1 MTTLD
6 THSSLPDDFDI
17 RGPSGDIDWT
27 QFANCKGKTHLFFA
41 PKAERP
47 QARARREA
55 KARSLCSK
63 CVVQETCKEFA
74 RVNHEYGLW
83 GGESEEERHLAGFTI
98 AAPVGLRSAKYR
110 NLRDKGFPADVA
122 MATSDGSVAM
132 VTEPVE
138 SLTVDPSEVSA
149 SPSGISSASSASSH
163 A

>member
-1 MTTLD
+1 MTTFD
-6 THSSLPDDFDI
+6 TRTDTSTPATRLERTSPSNRSNLPDDFDV
-17 RGPSGDIDWT
+17 RGPIGDIDWT

-55 KARSLCSK
+55 KARSLCNDCIVSA
-63 CVVQETCKEFA
+63 TCKDFA

-110 NLRDKGFPADVA
+110 HLRESGTTDGVLAVGVA
-122 MATSDGSVAM
+122 QGEQS
-132 VTEPVE
+132 
-138 SLTVDPSEVSA
+138 SE
-149 SPSGISSASSASSH
+149 
-163 A
+163 

>member
-1 MTTLD
+1 MTTFDTRNEIDDTADLRDHLD
-6 THSSLPDDFDI
+6 DLDL
-17 RGPSGDIDWT
+17 RGPIGDIDWT

-55 KARSLCSK
+55 KARSLCNA
-63 CVVQETCKEFA
+63 CIVRDTCREFA

-110 NLRDKGFPADVA
+110 NLREQSSPVA
-122 MATSDGSVAM
+122 TPTP
-132 VTEPVE
+132 VT
-138 SLTVDPSEVSA
+138 VSTPL
-149 SPSGISSASSASSH
+149 S
-163 A
+163 

>member
-6 THSSLPDDFDI
+6 TQTPLPDDFEV
-17 RGPSGDIDWT
+17 RGPIGDIDWT

-55 KARSLCSK
+55 KARSLCNS
-63 CVVQETCKEFA
+63 CVVQATCKEFA
-74 RVNHEYGLW
+74 RVNREYGLW

-110 NLRDKGFPADVA
+110 HLRTNGVPADVA
-122 MATSDGSVAM
+122 MATTDGSVVMIESDAPAA
-132 VTEPVE
+132 PV
-138 SLTVDPSEVSA
+138 A
-149 SPSGISSASSASSH
+149 H
-163 A
+163 

>member
-1 MTTLD
+1 MTSLD
-6 THSSLPDDFDI
+6 TRNVNQPLTESHSRTAPAARAAIPDDFDI
-17 RGPSGDIDWT
+17 RGPIGDIDWT

-55 KARSLCSK
+55 KARSLCDK
-63 CVVQETCKEFA
+63 CVVAQTCKEFA

-110 NLRDKGFPADVA
+110 QMRNNGVPAVVA
-122 MATSDGSVAM
+122 MATTDGSVAM
-132 VTEPVE
+132 IEG
-138 SLTVDPSEVSA
+138 DASA
-149 SPSGISSASSASSH
+149 NA
-163 A
+163 

>member
-1 MTTLD
+1 
-6 THSSLPDDFDI
+6 
-17 RGPSGDIDWT
+17 
-27 QFANCKGKTHLFFA
+27 CKGKTHLFFA

-55 KARSLCSK
+55 KARSLCNA

-110 NLRDKGFPADVA
+110 NLRVKGVPADVA

-138 SLTVDPSEVSA
+138 SLTVDPAHSAAGTVST
-149 SPSGISSASSASSH
+149 SRD
-163 A
+163 

>member
-17 RGPSGDIDWT
+17 RGPIGDIDWT

-47 QARARREA
+47 QARAR
-55 KARSLCSK
+55 
-63 CVVQETCKEFA
+63 